1 MLLFFYSFPLETKK
15 MNVYAE
21 KEITLTITYK
31 DLLQYDSVYELFKS
45 LYNFCKMLKFKQH
58 LDYCYCNC
66 TPEKCHLCLFSD
78 FIIQYN
84 MQDSLLFYRNNE
96 KKLLEIVQMF
106 QFYIDKIKTAMK
118 RYPVGYDVL
127 AFFKNEYEW
136 KYKNITMK
144 LDEIITYDIEIFEES
159 KK

>member
-1 MLLFFYSFPLETKK
+1 

-21 KEITLTITYK
+21 KEITLIVTYK
-31 DLLQYDSVYELFKS
+31 NLLEYDSVYELFKS
-45 LYNFCKMLKFKQH
+45 LYNFCKMLKFRQH
-58 LDYCYCNC
+58 LEYCYCNC

-96 KKLLEIVQMF
+96 KELLEIVQIF

-127 AFFKNEYEW
+127 AFFKC
-136 KYKNITMK
+136 
-144 LDEIITYDIEIFEES
+144 
-159 KK
+159 

>member
-1 MLLFFYSFPLETKK
+1 

-21 KEITLTITYK
+21 KEITVTVTYK
-31 DLLQYDSVYELFKS
+31 NLLQYDSLYELFKS
-45 LYNFCKMLKFKQH
+45 LYNFCKILKFKH

-96 KKLLEIVQMF
+96 KELLEIVSVF
-106 QFYIDKIKTAMK
+106 NFYIEKIKTAMK
-118 RYPVGYDVL
+118 RYPIGYDVL
-127 AFFKNEYEW
+127 EFFKSEYEW
-136 KYKNITMK
+136 KYKHIIMK
-144 LDEIITYDIEIFEES
+144 LDEVIKNDIDIFEEN

>member
-1 MLLFFYSFPLETKK
+1 

-21 KEITLTITYK
+21 KEITVTVTYK
-31 DLLQYDSVYELFKS
+31 NLLQYDSLYELFKS
-45 LYNFCKMLKFKQH
+45 LYNFCKILKFKQH

-96 KKLLEIVQMF
+96 KELLEIVSVF
-106 QFYIDKIKTAMK
+106 NFYIEKIKTAMK
-118 RYPVGYDVL
+118 RYPIGYDVL
-127 AFFKNEYEW
+127 EFFKSEYEW
-136 KYKNITMK
+136 KYKHIIMK
-144 LDEIITYDIEIFEES
+144 LDEVIKNDIDIFEEN

>member
-1 MLLFFYSFPLETKK
+1 

-21 KEITLTITYK
+21 KEITLIVTYK
-31 DLLQYDSVYELFKS
+31 DLLQYNSVYELFKS
-45 LYNFCKMLKFKQH
+45 LYNFCKMLKFRQH
-58 LDYCYCNC
+58 MDYCYCNC

-96 KKLLEIVQMF
+96 KELLEIVQMF
-106 QFYIDKIKTAMK
+106 QFYTEKIKTAMK

-144 LDEIITYDIEIFEES
+144 LDEVIRNDIEIFEES

>member
-1 MLLFFYSFPLETKK
+1 

-21 KEITLTITYK
+21 KQMALVITYK
-31 DLLQYDSVYELFKS
+31 NLLHYNTVYELFKS
-45 LYNFCKMLKFKQH
+45 LYNFCKMLKFRQH
-58 LDYCYCNC
+58 LEYCYCNC

-78 FIIQYN
+78 FIIEYD

-96 KKLLEIVQMF
+96 GELLEIVRMF

-118 RYPVGYDVL
+118 RYPIGYNVL
-127 AFFKNEYEW
+127 AFFEREYEW

-144 LDEIITYDIEIFEES
+144 LDEVIKNDINIFEES

>member
-1 MLLFFYSFPLETKK
+1 

-21 KEITLTITYK
+21 KETTLTVTYK
-31 DLLQYDSVYELFKS
+31 NLLEYDSVYELFKS

-58 LDYCYCNC
+58 LEYCYCNC

-84 MQDSLLFYRNNE
+84 IQDGLLFYRNNE
-96 KKLLEIVQMF
+96 KELLEIVQKF
-106 QFYIDKIKTAMK
+106 LFYIDKIKIAMK
-118 RYPVGYDVL
+118 RYPIGYDVL
-127 AFFKNEYEW
+127 AFFKGEYEW

-144 LDEIITYDIEIFEES
+144 LDEVITNDINIFEES
-159 KK
+159 KGL